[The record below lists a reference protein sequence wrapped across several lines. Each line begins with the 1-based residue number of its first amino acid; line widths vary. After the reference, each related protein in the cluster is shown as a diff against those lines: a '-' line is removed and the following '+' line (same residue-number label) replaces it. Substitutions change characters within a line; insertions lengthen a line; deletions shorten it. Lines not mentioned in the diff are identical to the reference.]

1 MVNRG
6 LKSLVFLAVARRSKA
21 GLPVQARFGREAA
34 LTNQSVEPGCHQK
47 LFWPS
52 RFMVY

>member
-1 MVNRG
+1 MVNSG
-6 LKSLVFLAVARRSKA
+6 LKSPVFFVIERRCKA
-21 GLPVQARFGREAA
+21 GSLFKRILVASAA
-34 LTNQSVEPGCHQK
+34 LTNQTIEPRRHQK